1 MHVSAPDPSMW
12 ALRGEPRPDTT
23 WTCARHA
30 RPVVLH
36 HDVGTDPE
44 DPGTG
49 EPLEAPVCIA
59 VVRGLDGTRELV
71 ALEARALDLLQT
83 ETRTTGSD
91 LLDPVGW
98 SLAEAGLLEPA
109 QWQSEASPLDGEQP

>member
-12 ALRGEPRPDTT
+12 ALRGEPRPDTS
-23 WTCARHA
+23 WRCARHA

-36 HDVGTDPE
+36 HDVGTEPD

-49 EPLEAPVCIA
+49 SPLEAPVCIA
-59 VVRGLDGTRELV
+59 VVRDLDGTRELV
-71 ALEARALDLLQT
+71 ALEPRALDLLQA
-83 ETRTTGSD
+83 ETRTTAAEP
-91 LLDPVGW
+91 LDPVGW

-109 QWQSEASPLDGEQP
+109 EWQSEAPGGRGEQP